1 MGVLQKV
8 KSVSSIQDLL
18 SKFKKFNPEKFPD
31 FYLYKGPLERALWVL
46 WIAKDGL
53 NIKRLSA
60 EEIATIIVEVKEIST
75 DSKSIINSFNR
86 AKEKVH
92 IHKQGKK
99 NLYEIMRPG
108 KEFLEMKAKG
118 GFVSMYY
125 FEPDRRFSS
134 KRILSRDIFDSLHG
148 ELMIVDPYC
157 GERTLDI
164 LKNTNLSKDTK
175 GKKVRFLTRL
185 GNLNNKEKDGFIREL
200 KDFKT
205 EFPNFEFRD
214 CSDADIHDRY
224 IVSSDK
230 VVILGHS
237 MKDLGKKES
246 FAIILDKMAN
256 RNISKA
262 LIENFNRRWEGSI
275 QL

>member
-1 MGVLQKV
+1 V

-18 SKFKKFNPEKFPD
+18 SKFKRFNAERFPD
-31 FYLYKGPLERALWVL
+31 FYLYKGSLERALWVL

-60 EEIATIIVEVKEIST
+60 EEIATIIVEVKEISI
-75 DSKSIINSFNR
+75 DSKSIIYSFNR
-86 AKEKVH
+86 AKDKVH
-92 IHKQGKK
+92 THKQGERI
-99 NLYEIMRPG
+99 LYEIMRPG
-108 KEFLEMKAKG
+108 KEFLEVKAKG
-118 GFVSMYY
+118 GLVSMYY

-134 KRILSRDIFDSLHG
+134 KRILSRDIFESLHG
-148 ELMIVDPYC
+148 ELMIIDPYC

-175 GKKVRFLTRL
+175 GNKVRFLTRL
-185 GNLNNKEKDGFIREL
+185 DNLNNKDKNRFLREL
-200 KDFKT
+200 ADFKN
-205 EFPNFEFRD
+205 EFPNFEIRD

-246 FAIILDKMAN
+246 FAVILDKKAN
-256 RNISKA
+256 RNLVEA
-262 LIENFNRRWEGSI
+262 MIENFNRRWKGSI